1 MPGACGVSID
11 PTGETGNRVS
21 RQSKLFSAG
30 LALAAMS
37 GALVGGAG
45 TASASVITTNPNVTA
60 TANNANVSNVSV
72 SCVQSSGDHG
82 VYAVGFRLPALKA
95 NESYDIA
102 LQEKLSGVRRDSLV
116 VTTGQSTDSIVLSAA
131 SDGHLRVPALRA
143 TVTKLVGGV
152 ATARWAV
159 NTTGQ
164 CGWNDLADL
173 PVVEDM
179 WYYEENAGRQSY
191 EITNT
196 SDFVENVHVLATGT
210 FYGTNGYVGSTG
222 DLVRRTVALQPHSS
236 VQVESTGLLPYG
248 PCGEYTAWT
257 AAGGGV
263 NASTHTWTS
272 EPRIEEWDLRD
283 GHNGGLDCSSGD
295 D

>member
-1 MPGACGVSID
+1 VFC
-11 PTGETGNRVS
+11 
-21 RQSKLFSAG
+21 QKKLFSAAV
-30 LALAAMS
+30 ALAAMG
-37 GALVGGAG
+37 GALVVGSS
-45 TASASVITTNPNVTA
+45 TASAAVITTNPNVTA
-60 TANNANVSNVSV
+60 TANNAKVSNVSV

-82 VYAVGFRLPALKA
+82 VYTVGFGLPALKA
-95 NESYDIA
+95 NESYDVA
-102 LQEKLSGVRRDSLV
+102 LREKLSGSLRDQLV
-116 VTTGQSTDSIVLSAA
+116 LTAGQPTDSIVLSAA

-143 TVTKLVGGV
+143 TVNKLVGGV
-152 ATARWAV
+152 VTATWAV

-191 EITNT
+191 RITNT
-196 SDFVENVHVLATGT
+196 SDFVENVHVLASGT
-210 FYGTNGYVGSTG
+210 FFGTNGYVGSTG

-236 VQVESTGLLPYG
+236 VQVESTGFLPYG
-248 PCGEYTAWT
+248 PCGVYTAWT

-263 NASTHTWTS
+263 NAPTHTWTS
-272 EPRIEEWDLRD
+272 ESRTEEWDLRD
-283 GHNGGLDCSSGD
+283 SHNGGLDCSSSD

>member
-1 MPGACGVSID
+1 VPRQTKLLGAA
-11 PTGETGNRVS
+11 
-21 RQSKLFSAG
+21 F
-30 LALAAMS
+30 ALAALG
-37 GALVGGAG
+37 GALVGGSSA
-45 TASASVITTNPNVTA
+45 ASAAVITTNPNVTA
-60 TANNANVSNVSV
+60 TANNAKVSNVSV

-82 VYAVGFRLPALKA
+82 VYTVGFGLPALKA

-102 LQEKLSGVRRDSLV
+102 LREKLSGVLRDSLHA
-116 VTTGQSTDSIVLSAA
+116 TTGESTDSILLAAA

-143 TVTKLVGGV
+143 TVNKLTGGV
-152 ATARWAV
+152 VTATWAV

-179 WYYEENAGRQSY
+179 WYDEENAGRQSY
-191 EITNT
+191 RVTNT

-210 FYGTNGYVGSTG
+210 FFGTNGYVGSTG
-222 DLVRRTVALQPHSS
+222 DLVRQTVALQPHSS

-248 PCGEYTAWT
+248 PCGVYTAWT

>member
-1 MPGACGVSID
+1 VFRHKKLLGVA
-11 PTGETGNRVS
+11 T
-21 RQSKLFSAG
+21 
-30 LALAAMS
+30 ALAAMG
-37 GALVGGAG
+37 GALLVGSA

-60 TANNANVSNVSV
+60 TANNAKMSNVSV

-82 VYAVGFRLPALKA
+82 VYTVGFGLPALKA

-102 LQEKLSGVRRDSLV
+102 LREKLSGALRDSLS
-116 VTTGQSTDSIVLSAA
+116 VTTGQSTNGIVLSAA

-143 TVTKLVGGV
+143 TVNKLVGGV
-152 ATARWAV
+152 VTATWAV

-179 WYYEENAGRQSY
+179 RYYEENAGRQSY
-191 EITNT
+191 RITNT
-196 SDFVENVHVLATGT
+196 SDFVENVHVLASGI
-210 FYGTNGYVGSTG
+210 FFGTNGYVGSTG
-222 DLVRRTVALQPHSS
+222 NLVRRTVALQPHSS
-236 VQVESTGLLPYG
+236 VQVESTGFLPYG

-272 EPRIEEWDLRD
+272 EPRTEEWDLRD
-283 GHNGGLDCSSGD
+283 GHNGGLDCSSRD